1 MQADFITARRFS
13 VNVKLLSL
21 TFAAIMIVVTVQA
34 FLNIRYAQQRNQ
46 IDEEQ
51 RLSALNDDFTSQAQL
66 LGKTAAA
73 LSDGFANRADIKR
86 YVNTQDRWSLLAELV
101 PIITTLKTDY
111 DAPSL
116 YILNPDGSVFLR
128 TDDPNIYGDSFVHR
142 RNTLADVIA
151 TQEIVTGI
159 ELDPNRL
166 GVRSIAPMFQDND
179 LIGLVEV
186 DLDFNQLFF
195 ETLKARN
202 NADYGLWLTHEAIT
216 QIPWV
221 DDGEAPVLPT
231 SQLTYLTGTY
241 ANPLPIA
248 ETVYDQVL
256 ASGNPQAQ
264 FVVSDGDDLAVWIA
278 PIKDYSDR
286 TIGIIEI
293 ARSRSEALS
302 ALQHDQYMIMLGAGF
317 SLLLALVFVGS
328 FTHFIVLR
336 PLKHLTAVAQ
346 QQSQGDLTARAELLP
361 RDEFGQLGL
370 ALNHMTAQLA
380 RLIES
385 LEQRVKERTR
395 DLDVAS
401 QVSRQ
406 ISRVLNLD
414 ELLQHL
420 ANLTREGFDLLN
432 VSVFLYEPTTE
443 AIKLVASS
451 GKAAT
456 MMLEAGMQWRLSDRG
471 MVSLA
476 ARTNHFQV
484 VNNVLESNL
493 PLRNPLLPSTASE
506 AALPICFGIQL
517 IGVLHLHSDQMNY
530 FTDEHVDVLS
540 TLSDQIAIALRNAQ
554 LFSEAQE
561 ALQQAERANQVKSQ
575 FLAAMSH
582 ELRTPLNGI
591 LNFTR
596 FVSAGMLGPVNEKQ
610 VDVLGKVSTS
620 GKHLLA
626 LINDVLDISK
636 IESGSLSLFVEPD
649 IDFKNEI
656 TDVIATGRVLLEN
669 KPVALHV
676 DLDEDLPL
684 IQGDRRRLRQIVMNL
699 VSNACKFTENGQI
712 TVAAH
717 HTEANQI
724 IVSVQDTGPGI
735 LPDHVEHIFEVFTQ
749 TEVGLRH
756 GEGTGLGLPISR
768 RLAEAHG
775 GRLWFDSVPGQGSIF
790 YVSIPVSVPSVTPTP
805 NVENQ
810 EALL

>member
-1 MQADFITARRFS
+1 MQADSTKVRRFS

-21 TFAAIMIVVTVQA
+21 TFAAIMIVATVQT
-34 FLNIRYAQQRNQ
+34 FLNIRYARQRNQ
-46 IDEEQ
+46 VDEER
-51 RLSALNDDFTSQAQL
+51 RLSALNDDFTSQVQL

-86 YVNTQDRWSLLAELV
+86 YVTTQDRWSLLAELV
-101 PIITTLKTDY
+101 PILTTLKADY

-128 TDDPNIYGDSFVHR
+128 TDDPNIYGDSFVYR
-142 RNTLADVIA
+142 RNTLTDVIT

-166 GVRSIAPMFQDND
+166 GVRAIAPMFQDDD

-202 NADYGLWLTHEAIT
+202 NADYAVWLTRGATT
-216 QIPWV
+216 QIPWLSY
-221 DDGEAPVLPT
+221 EETSVLSS
-231 SQLTYLTGTY
+231 SQLVYLTGTY
-241 ANPLPIA
+241 EARLPIA
-248 ETVYDQVL
+248 DTVYDGVL
-256 ASGNPQAQ
+256 ASGNPRTQ
-264 FVVSDGDDLAVWIA
+264 FVVSNGDDLAVWIA
-278 PIKDYSDR
+278 PIKDYNDR

-302 ALQHDQYMIMLGAGF
+302 ALRNDQYKILLGAGF
-317 SLLLALVFVGS
+317 SLLLALVFAGA
-328 FTHFIVLR
+328 FTHLIVLR

-346 QQSQGDLTARAELLP
+346 QQSQGDLTARVEWLP
-361 RDEFGQLGL
+361 HDEFGQLGT
-370 ALNHMTAQLA
+370 AFNQMTAQLA

-406 ISRVLNLD
+406 ITRVLDLD

-432 VSVFLYEPTTE
+432 VSLFLHESTTRTF
-443 AIKLVASS
+443 KLVASS
-451 GKAAT
+451 GKAAEI
-456 MMLEAGMQWRLSDRG
+456 MLNVGMQWRSEDPGL
-471 MVSLA
+471 VALA
-476 ARTNHFQV
+476 ARLNTLQV
-484 VNNVLESNL
+484 VNNILESDVSL
-493 PLRNPLLPSTASE
+493 GNPLLPDTASE
-506 AALPICFGIQL
+506 AALPIRFGKLL
-517 IGVLHLHSDQMNY
+517 IGMLHLHSAHTDY
-530 FTDEHVDVLS
+530 FTDEHVDVLT

-554 LFSEAQE
+554 LFSAAQE
-561 ALQQAERANQVKSQ
+561 AVQEAERANRVKSQ

-596 FVSAGMLGPVNEKQ
+596 FVSSGMLGSVNEKQ
-610 VDVLGKVSTS
+610 VDVLTKVSAS

-636 IESGSLSLFVEPD
+636 IESGSLSLFVEND
-649 IDFKNEI
+649 IDLAHEINE
-656 TDVIATGRVLLEN
+656 VVATGRALIEN
-669 KPVALHV
+669 KPVELHLI
-676 DLDEDLPL
+676 LDENLPL
-684 IQGDRRRLRQIVMNL
+684 VRGDRRRLRQIVMNL
-699 VSNACKFTENGQI
+699 VSNACKFTEEGQI
-712 TVAAH
+712 TVTAR
-717 HTEANQI
+717 HTENNQI
-724 IVSVQDTGPGI
+724 LVSVQDTGPGI
-735 LPDHVEHIFEVFTQ
+735 TPDHGESIFEVFTQ

-768 RLAEAHG
+768 RLAEAHDG
-775 GRLWFDSVPGQGSIF
+775 QLWFESIPGQGSIF
-790 YVSIPVSVPSVTPTP
+790 FVSIPVPRVPVTPAP
-805 NVENQ
+805 AAENQ
-810 EALL
+810 ESIL